1 MQNKTK
7 STLLLELR
15 ELHQRLR
22 KLETEKDD
30 LRISLET
37 STEHGDL
44 IEYELLNR
52 LAIFRQQFEALEQ
65 EKKDLELSLQ
75 VVTETTDLFQNELL
89 DARDTLEIEVRR
101 RTSELAENNL
111 KLQAEIA
118 ERERAE
124 AQLKLAASVFQ
135 ASREGIVITDA
146 NCHIILI
153 NEAFTKLTGYTEF
166 ECLGRNPNLLKSG
179 LHEEFFYQNMWEAID
194 TLGHWGGEIW
204 NRRKNVEV
212 FSCWLSISAVKSE
225 GQQVTHYIGIMTDNT
240 HQRLSEQRIYQLS
253 HYDAL
258 TTLPNRAL
266 FQDRLQVAIKRAHRE
281 NYRLALLFIDLD
293 NFKDV
298 NTAFSHPTGDQLLQN
313 VAHRLLACV
322 NDDNDAVARLGG
334 DEFVVLLDNLKNEQ
348 TILQN
353 AADMADRLLR
363 QLQRPFLLEGFEIF
377 ISATIGISLYPEDGD
392 DIDELLKHADNAMFE
407 AKQQGRNNYHF
418 YSKPMNVEA
427 RKRLTMQNG
436 LRRALENDEFY
447 LCYQP
452 QLDAKTRRVIG
463 AEALIR
469 WQHPQLGLISPNDF
483 IPLAESTGLII
494 PIGEWALRIACEQ
507 NKRWQNEG
515 LPPIRVAVNLSV
527 RQFYH
532 QGLLSSINAA
542 LQQSH
547 LDPRWLELEITET
560 LAMTSADKTLKKIQA
575 LQDLGISMA
584 IDDFGT
590 GYSSLNY
597 LKQFSLDILKI
608 DKSFIGDIHS
618 TSGKALIS
626 TIINMAHSLGMH
638 VTAEGVETLEQL
650 EELET
655 MACEY
660 IQGFIFYKPLLK
672 EDMQQLLIRENSK
685 IVNTLSQ

>member
-7 STLLLELR
+7 ATLLLELR

-22 KLETEKDD
+22 ELEAEKDD
-30 LRISLET
+30 LQISLEA

-52 LAIFRQQFEALEQ
+52 LAKFRQQFAVLEQ

-75 VVTETTDLFQNELL
+75 TVTETTDLFQTELL
-89 DARDTLEIEVRR
+89 EARNVLESEVRR
-101 RTSELAENNL
+101 RTKELAENNL
-111 KLQAEIA
+111 KLQAEIC
-118 ERERAE
+118 EREHAE

-146 NCHIILI
+146 NCHIILA
-153 NEAFTKLTGYTEF
+153 NQAFTKLTGYTEV
-166 ECLGRNPNLLKSG
+166 ECLGKNPSILKSG
-179 LHEEFFYQNMWEAID
+179 LHEELFYQNMWEAIN
-194 TLGHWGGEIW
+194 TLGHWSGEIW
-204 NRRKNVEV
+204 NRRKNIDV
-212 FSCWLSISAVKSE
+212 FACWLSISAVKNE
-225 GQQVTHYIGIMTDNT
+225 QQKITHYIGILTDNT

-266 FQDRLQVAIKRAHRE
+266 FQDRLRLAIKRAQRE
-281 NYRLALLFIDLD
+281 KYRLALLFIDLD

-313 VAHRLLACV
+313 VAHRLLNCV
-322 NDDNDAVARLGG
+322 NEDTDSVARLGG
-334 DEFVVLLDNLKNEQ
+334 DEFVVLLDGLRNEQ
-348 TILQN
+348 TILQS

-363 QLQRPFLLEGFEIF
+363 HLQRSFLLEGFEIF

-407 AKQQGRNNYHF
+407 AKQQGRNNYLF

-436 LRRALENDEFY
+436 LRRALENNEFY

-452 QLDAKTRRVIG
+452 QLELKNQRIIG

-494 PIGEWALRIACEQ
+494 PIGEWALRTACLQ
-507 NKRWQNEG
+507 NKLWQDQG
-515 LPPIRVAVNLSV
+515 LPAIRLAVNLSV
-527 RQFYH
+527 RQFHH
-532 QGLLSSINAA
+532 QGLLNSINAA

-560 LAMTSADKTLKKIQA
+560 LAMTSAEKTLKKIQA

-608 DKSFIGDIHS
+608 DKSFINDIH
-618 TSGKALIS
+618 TSSGNILIS
-626 TIINMAHSLGMH
+626 TIINMAHSLEMR
-638 VTAEGVETLEQL
+638 VVAEGVETSAQL
-650 EELET
+650 DALT
-655 MACEY
+655 QLACEY
-660 IQGFIFYKPLLK
+660 VQGFIFYRPLLK
-672 EDMQQLLIRENSK
+672 EDMQQLLIEEQAKLVLSK
-685 IVNTLSQ
+685 